1 MPSQGYLL
9 ARVFT
14 ADANI
19 PVEDATVTVT
29 QPSPDGLTELL
40 ALWLTD
46 ESGKTQSIAIPTPDP
61 AASQAPSPERPF
73 SLVNITAEHPLYER
87 IVVTDVQIF
96 PNTVS
101 EQILQFIPLNE
112 FPEVWDQTESFDIPP
127 QNL

>member
-1 MPSQGYLL
+1 M
-9 ARVFT
+9 
-14 ADANI
+14 
-19 PVEDATVTVT
+19 
-29 QPSPDGLTELL
+29 
-40 ALWLTD
+40 
-46 ESGKTQSIAIPTPDP
+46 
-61 AASQAPSPERPF
+61 
-73 SLVNITAEHPLYER
+73 YER